1 MNNQTERDLGIAPRK
16 MEIGET
22 IQFDDLVVSQK
33 FTEYGETSLLTFF
46 KNDVAVRKVFSNA
59 LAKHL
64 GKNPDARS
72 VTLKKKLKD
81 GDAQFNIYE

>member
-1 MNNQTERDLGIAPRK
+1 MNNTERDLGIAPRK
-16 MEIGET
+16 MEVGET

-46 KNDVAVRKVFSNA
+46 KQEVPVRKVFSNA
-59 LAKHL
+59 LAKWL
-64 GKNPDARS
+64 ANKPELKS

-81 GDAQFNIYE
+81 GDAQYNIYE